1 MKNIKPFLAVLS
13 FFSPVV
19 YAQNVEQKGE
29 GVSKMNLCSNIEWKA
44 EMQGTFS
51 KGKTPLWLNANKHG
65 LSSLEECN
73 GYLRGSL
80 VRPYGIRFSPSL
92 GCRLWLGY
100 CCSG

>member
-19 YAQNVEQKGE
+19 YGQNVEQKGE
-29 GVSKMNLCSNIEWKA
+29 GVSKMNLSSNIEWKA

-65 LSSLEECN
+65 LSSLKNAMAIYVEVWFVLWN
-73 GYLRGSL
+73 QIQL
-80 VRPYGIRFSPSL
+80 VVGQLAMAWILLYQ
-92 GCRLWLGY
+92 
-100 CCSG
+100 